1 MVTEMHSSVT
11 EDQINVYFGKNA
23 ETYEAETKLIADIT
37 RELRTQRGVV
47 QNKDLILTLIQHIE
61 CEKDVLKLDI
71 YRNALE
77 IIVQGTPDDI

>member
-1 MVTEMHSSVT
+1 MHSSAT
-11 EDQINVYFGKNA
+11 ENQINVYFGKNA
-23 ETYEAETKLIADIT
+23 QAYEAETKLIADLT

-47 QNKDLILTLIQHIE
+47 QSKDLILTLIQQIE

-77 IIVQGTPDDI
+77 MIVQATPDNI

>member
-1 MVTEMHSSVT
+1 MHSSVT

-23 ETYEAETKLIADIT
+23 ETHEAETKLIADIT

-77 IIVQGTPDDI
+77 MIVQGTPDDI

>member
-1 MVTEMHSSVT
+1 MHSSVT

-23 ETYEAETKLIADIT
+23 ETYESETKLIADIT

-77 IIVQGTPDDI
+77 MIVQGTPDDI